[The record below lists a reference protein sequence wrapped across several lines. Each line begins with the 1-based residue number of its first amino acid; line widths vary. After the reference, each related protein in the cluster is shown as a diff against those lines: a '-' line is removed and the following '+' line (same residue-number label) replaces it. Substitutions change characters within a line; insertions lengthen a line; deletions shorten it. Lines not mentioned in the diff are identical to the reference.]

1 MNFRDKHNARI
12 ASGKRVSVPER
23 HDLGVIDP
31 REQFAGAPTFVLG
44 AGTLP
49 QVYENY
55 IQNNVAE
62 YGGDPAAYAASFLAV
77 HCSVLHS
84 TVEMQTRPNMPDN
97 WKNPNDHS
105 LTLGSSGSNKSG
117 MFKDLTK
124 HQESW
129 QEALDKG
136 TQTKRRGAPKPV
148 RIYSQ
153 GGSVEG
159 VLKRIA
165 DNQGER
171 MCIGND
177 EAMTF
182 YLGAGAH
189 HQGAGASMMTDVICR
204 MYDGK
209 MYSKDLANDRNSYHI
224 PKCLGTMIFA
234 TVFDKFSGWD
244 GFPVMV
250 QSGAMSR
257 TTVGMVSNPLPRNK
271 ELLIDGATKAMGD
284 SLLRLR
290 SLKHVRFVLDP
301 EVHDDWSDYI
311 DAREERN
318 KEIAFMRENEGFVNW
333 CRKYDTRVMS
343 MATVLQALE
352 FTASERTLMEGV
364 AANYDIPQSEDKVGG
379 GDPEQ
384 GRIVHISRANLE
396 KAINFHENFLL
407 DTQEYFYSIA
417 DGVTEFGPELMNW
430 VARRVTMHSID
441 TPELNKL
448 TRNDLIY
455 KGPACVRPKNGV
467 TDMLKAKQER
477 WVQALLDHGYILVDK
492 DKEGARSSTRLKTA
506 AQEANYVIRPE
517 FFMKFED
524 EATRLQFKMHDDNLQ
539 ARIKEL
545 VGNARLTLA
554 RKREEKPD

>member
-1 MNFRDKHNARI
+1 MNFREKHNARI
-12 ASGKRVSVPER
+12 ASGKRVQVPER

-44 AGTLP
+44 EGHLP
-49 QVYENY
+49 QVYEDY

-62 YGGDPAAYAASFLAV
+62 YGGDPAAYAAAFLAV

-124 HQESW
+124 HQEGW
-129 QEALDKG
+129 QDALDKG
-136 TQTKRRGAPKPV
+136 TTKRRGQKPV

-159 VLKRIA
+159 VLRRIA
-165 DNQGER
+165 DNNGER
-171 MCIGND
+171 LCIGND
-177 EAMTF
+177 EAMSF
-182 YLGAGAH
+182 YQGTGSH
-189 HQGAGASMMTDVICR
+189 HQGAGTSMMTDVVCR
-204 MYDGK
+204 VYDGK
-209 MYSKDLANDRNSYHI
+209 MYSKDLVNERNSFHI

-234 TVFDKFSGWD
+234 TVFEKFSGWE
-244 GFPVMV
+244 GFQVMV
-250 QSGAMSR
+250 SSGAMSR

-271 ELLIDGATKAMGD
+271 DLLIEGATKAMAD

-311 DAREERN
+311 DAREARN
-318 KEIAFMRENEGFVNW
+318 KEIASMRENEGFVNW

-343 MATVLQALE
+343 MATVLQALD
-352 FTASERTLMEGV
+352 FTASEQSLMAGV
-364 AANYDIPQSEDKVGG
+364 VANYDIPQSEDKVGG

-384 GRIVHISRANLE
+384 GRVVYITRANLE

-407 DTQEYFYSIA
+407 DTQEYFYGIA

-430 VARRVTMHSID
+430 VARRVTTHSID

-467 TDMLKAKQER
+467 TEALKEKQDR
-477 WVQALLDHGYILVDK
+477 WVQALLDHGYIMVDK
-492 DKEGARSSTRLKTA
+492 DKENARVMARYKTA

-517 FFMKFED
+517 FFMKFQD
-524 EATRLQFKMHDDNLQ
+524 EATRAQFKMHDDALQ
-539 ARIKEL
+539 TRIKQNTRE
-545 VGNARLTLA
+545 NRLKLG
-554 RKREEKPD
+554 KQD